1 MRLTTLC
8 YITEGDSVLM
18 MLRNKKKG
26 DVNRGKWI
34 GVGGKFLP
42 DESPDECVRR
52 EVLEETG
59 LQPSAFHY
67 CGVVTFLY
75 EDAPAEYMHVYR
87 AQSKERS
94 VTSCDEGE
102 MAWIPRQALSD
113 LALWPGDRI
122 FLPLVLDGAPA
133 FSLKLRY
140 VKDSLVE
147 AVLNGKPVSLAQRE

>member
-8 YITEGDSVLM
+8 YITEGDAVLM
-18 MLRNKKKG
+18 MWRNKKKV

-59 LQPSAFHY
+59 LQPSSFHY

-75 EDAPAEYMHVYR
+75 DDAPAEYMHVYR
-87 AQSKERS
+87 AVADERT
-94 VTSCDEGE
+94 VTDCVEGE
-102 MAWIPRQALSD
+102 LAWIPRAEVPA
-113 LALWPGDRI
+113 LALWPGDRL
-122 FLPLVLDGAPA
+122 FLPLVLEGGPA

-140 VKDSLVE
+140 ANDVLVE
-147 AVLNGKPVSLAQRE
+147 AALDGEPLSLPASE